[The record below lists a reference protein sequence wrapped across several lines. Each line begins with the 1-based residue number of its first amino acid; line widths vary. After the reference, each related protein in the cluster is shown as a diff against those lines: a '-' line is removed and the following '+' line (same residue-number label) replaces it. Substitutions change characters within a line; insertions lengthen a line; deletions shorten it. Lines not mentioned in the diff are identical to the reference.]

1 MGEIVVVSEPLSR
14 CCSMAG
20 FASEMT
26 EEGCILA
33 LGNAFL
39 LRLKDPWRVMLFALA
54 VRIGVVQTS
63 SNLVSTD
70 LQRVWY

>member
-1 MGEIVVVSEPLSR
+1 MGEIVLASELLSR
-14 CCSMAG
+14 CSLAG
-20 FASEMT
+20 LASEMT
-26 EEGCILA
+26 EEGCRLA
-33 LGNAFL
+33 LGNAFR
-39 LRLKDPWRVMLFALA
+39 LRLADPCRVILLALA